1 MRNDAL
7 RRTGPHL
14 LIAFLGMGA
23 WALFVNRAH
32 PWPAPLAA
40 GVVQGCLSACLT
52 LVMKGLTEA
61 VVRRLDGWP
70 ALVAPPLA
78 CGLLS
83 ASLLTAIHALAG
95 TPEVGAT
102 VAIPVA
108 VSTAYA
114 ASYAGA
120 LIRARRS
127 AKP

>member
-1 MRNDAL
+1 MSNDAL

-70 ALVAPPLA
+70 ALVVPPLA

-83 ASLLTAIHALAG
+83 AALLTVLHTWAG
-95 TPEVGAT
+95 TPEVGTT
-102 VAIPVA
+102 VALPVA

-127 AKP
+127 AKS